1 MLLLILGH
9 NITLYYVMVLYLG
22 STLLPLDVQGRWVLS
37 WSSHL
42 SSAAAS
48 SSFAFKD
55 VTK

>member
-1 MLLLILGH
+1 MSDDILFGFY
-9 NITLYYVMVLYLG
+9 TAV
-22 STLLPLDVQGRWVLS
+22 DVQGQWVLS
-37 WSSHL
+37 WSPQL